1 MPDSLHL
8 QFRPDTDGTGE
19 LFAQV
24 HSNGYAGSGSAWFSE
39 SELVELA
46 KKLSAAFPLPA
57 DSPLGIH
64 GGFWS
69 QSGDGLE
76 QEHVGLTF
84 YPVGAVGRVGC
95 RVVLST
101 PVHGTDRRESQS
113 SLAVELLTT
122 YEMLGTFAQ
131 SLEQLATGGA
141 DKVVLEAVS

>member
-1 MPDSLHL
+1 MPDALHL
-8 QFRPDTDGTGE
+8 QFRPDIDGTGE

-24 HSNGYAGSGSAWFSE
+24 HSNGYAGYGSAWFAVSV
-39 SELVELA
+39 LVDFA
-46 KKLSAAFPLPA
+46 KRLGTAFPLPA
-57 DSPLGIH
+57 DSPLGLQ

-101 PVHGTDRRESQS
+101 PVHVTDRQESQS

-141 DKVVLEAVS
+141 DKAVLEATS